1 MDVHLL
7 LLAIDVTA
15 VTTVALIGAN
25 FLVSQPDNTNARL
38 WGLICF
44 NTVCYLLFARHIH
57 APLIPAPYQIDLGM
71 AVVLARFAM
80 NLTPGL
86 FMVLACALFLEGRKP
101 PQWLLALFALQVL
114 LEEPLPL
121 LLSIDVAQGD
131 LLFETLPAAL
141 QLLFTGL
148 AVFWTLDSW
157 RADMVEDRRRLRLV
171 FLAVAGLYIIA
182 SVLTGR
188 VLVATGLVSPL
199 ASYVTLSAGCALL
212 GIAAIFSM
220 FHGDIRSFTEPARRP
235 DPQPTPVEDPLI
247 EHDARAIRAAF
258 EDQLVYRE
266 GGLTVGQLA
275 AKLAIP
281 EYRLRRTIHHKL
293 GYQNFNALLHH
304 YRIREATQRLG
315 SVEDRNVPILTI
327 ALSVGYQSVNPF
339 NRAFRRL
346 KGLSPSEFRARAL
359 AAESL

>member
-1 MDVHLL
+1 VEPHLFL
-7 LLAIDVTA
+7 FAADAIA

-57 APLIPAPYQIDLGM
+57 AHLIPAPYQIDLGI
-71 AVVLARFAM
+71 AVVGARFAM

-86 FMVLACALFLEGRKP
+86 FMVLACALFLDGRKLP
-101 PQWLLALFALQVL
+101 RWLLVLFALQVL

-121 LLSIDVAQGD
+121 LLSINVAQGD
-131 LLFETLPAAL
+131 MLFETLPAAL
-141 QLLFTGL
+141 QLLFTGT
-148 AVFWTLDSW
+148 AVFWTVNNW

-171 FLAVAGLYIIA
+171 FLVISGLYIIV
-182 SVLTGR
+182 SILMGR
-188 VLVATGLVSPL
+188 VLVAIGFVPPL
-199 ASYVTLSAGCALL
+199 ASYVMLSTGCALL

-220 FHGDIRSFTEPARRP
+220 FHGNVRSFTEPGRRP
-235 DPQPTPVEDPLI
+235 DPQPVSVEDPLI
-247 EHDARAIRAAF
+247 EHDARAIQAAF
-258 EDQLVYRE
+258 EEQHIYRK
-266 GGLTVGQLA
+266 GGLSVGQLA
-275 AKLAIP
+275 AELAIP
-281 EYRLRRTIHHKL
+281 EYRLRKTIHRKL

-304 YRIREATQRLG
+304 YRIKEATQHLG

-339 NRAFRRL
+339 NRAFRKL
-346 KGLSPSEFRARAL
+346 EGVSPSEFRAQAL
-359 AAESL
+359 AAENH